1 MATAAAAAPDVR
13 ELIAAYQT
21 LDLELGAS
29 ASAIRYRYRELA
41 QRHHPDKH
49 PHGSPAQAAAA
60 SRMAGINAA
69 YELIQEAPLR
79 HYRPP
84 EPPAGDADT
93 PERHAG
99 SARPM
104 SVAAET
110 FARMAVGA
118 LLGVLLAF
126 LLDARGVPGFDLYVW
141 ILPLVLG
148 FACTSTE
155 VDSSTVLR
163 WLYWWA

>member
-1 MATAAAAAPDVR
+1 MATAAADATDVR
-13 ELIAAYQT
+13 ELVAAYEA
-21 LDLELGAS
+21 LDLEFGAS
-29 ASAIRYRYRELA
+29 ASAIRCRYRELA

-49 PHGSPAQAAAA
+49 PHGSPAQAEAA

-69 YELIQEAPLR
+69 YELIQDAPLR

-84 EPPAGDADT
+84 EPVPSVEDT
-93 PERHAG
+93 RERHAG
-99 SARPM
+99 FARPL

-110 FARMAVGA
+110 FVRMAVGA
-118 LLGVLLAF
+118 LLGVVLAF
-126 LLDARGVPGFDLYVW
+126 LLDGRGVPGFDLYVW
-141 ILPLVLG
+141 ILPVVLG

-155 VDSSTVLR
+155 VGASTMLR